1 MYKLYNV
8 SAVYIIHLHFKDI
21 ALLKQIQSFFCV
33 GNIIIKKTSV
43 SFYLNSIKD
52 ITNIIIQ
59 FFEKY
64 PLLTQKGA
72 DFKIFKQIVN
82 MMNNKEHIT
91 M

>member
-1 MYKLYNV
+1 M

-21 ALLKQIQSFFCV
+21 ALLKQIRSFFFFGV

-43 SFYLNSIKD
+43 SFSVNSIKD
-52 ITNIIIQ
+52 ITNIIIP

-82 MMNNKEHIT
+82 MINNKEHIT

>member
-1 MYKLYNV
+1 M

-21 ALLKQIQSFFCV
+21 ALLKQIQSFFLC
-33 GNIIIKKTSV
+33 GKYYYFKKKSV

-72 DFKIFKQIVN
+72 DFKIVKQIVN

>member
-1 MYKLYNV
+1 M
-8 SAVYIIHLHFKDI
+8 
-21 ALLKQIQSFFCV
+21 

-43 SFYLNSIKD
+43 SFSVNSIKD
-52 ITNIIIQ
+52 ITNIIIP

-82 MMNNKEHIT
+82 MINNKEHIT